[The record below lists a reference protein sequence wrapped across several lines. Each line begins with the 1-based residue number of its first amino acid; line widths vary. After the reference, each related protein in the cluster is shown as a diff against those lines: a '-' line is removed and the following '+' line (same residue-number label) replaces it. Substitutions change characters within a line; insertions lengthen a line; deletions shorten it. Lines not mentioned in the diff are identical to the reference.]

1 MYIEGLDVLD
11 NMILNVIKNNARL
24 SYSEI
29 GEKVG
34 VSRVSVKKRMEALE
48 QKGVIQG
55 YKTII
60 NSSKLPEGISFIIDI
75 EAFPEEFQNV
85 LQTLSE
91 EPSLRQIYT
100 TTGESRIHAMGTAPN
115 ASTLESRVNY
125 LFRNT
130 KGIKRLGWHMLLSTI
145 KDVDGG
151 VGYEGNGNRNLEG
164 NEQIQH

>member
-11 NMILNVIKNNARL
+11 NMILNVIKDNARM

-34 VSRVSVKKRMEALE
+34 VSRVSVKKRMEAME
-48 QKGVIQG
+48 EKGIIQG

-60 NSSKLPEGISFIIDI
+60 NTNKVPDGISFIVDV

-85 LQTLSE
+85 LETLSE
-91 EPSLRQIYT
+91 DTLLRQIYT
-100 TTGESRIHAMGTAPN
+100 TTGDCRIHAVGTAPN
-115 ASTLESRVNY
+115 VSTLESRVNY

-130 KGIKRLGWHMLLSTI
+130 KGIKKLGWHMLLSTI

-151 VGYEGNGNRNLEG
+151 VGYERSKGNDDRNSEG
-164 NEQIQH
+164 NE

>member
-11 NMILNVIKNNARL
+11 NQILNVIKNNARM
-24 SYSEI
+24 SYSDI

-34 VSRVSVKKRMEALE
+34 VSRVSVKKRMEVME

-60 NSSKLPEGISFIIDI
+60 NSSKLPEGISFIVDI

-85 LQTLSE
+85 LEILSE
-91 EPSLRQIYT
+91 DALFRQIYT
-100 TTGESRIHAMGTAPN
+100 TTGDSRIHARGTAPN
-115 ASTLESRVNY
+115 VSTLESRVNY

-151 VGYEGNGNRNLEG
+151 VGYEGNGKRNLEG
-164 NEQIQH
+164 NEQV

>member
-11 NMILNVIKNNARL
+11 NMILNVIKENARM

-34 VSRVSVKKRMEALE
+34 VSRVSVKKRMEAME
-48 QKGVIQG
+48 EKGIIQG

-60 NSSKLPEGISFIIDI
+60 NTNKIPDGISFIVDV

-85 LQTLSE
+85 LETLSE
-91 EPSLRQIYT
+91 DTLLQQIYT
-100 TTGESRIHAMGTAPN
+100 TTGDCRIHAVGTAPN

-130 KGIKRLGWHMLLSTI
+130 KGIKKLGWHMLLSTI

-151 VGYEGNGNRNLEG
+151 VDYERSKGNDGRNSEE
-164 NEQIQH
+164 NE

>member
-11 NMILNVIKNNARL
+11 NMILNVIKNNARM

-34 VSRVSVKKRMEALE
+34 VSRVSVKKRMEAME

-85 LQTLSE
+85 LDTLAE
-91 EPSLRQIYT
+91 DTLLRQIYT
-100 TTGESRIHAMGTAPN
+100 TTGDSRIHAVGTAPN

-130 KGIKRLGWHMLLSTI
+130 KGIKKLGWHMLLSTI

-151 VGYEGNGNRNLEG
+151 VGYEGNKGSGNRNSEG
-164 NEQIQH
+164 NE

>member
-11 NMILNVIKNNARL
+11 NMILNVIKNNARM

-29 GEKVG
+29 GEQVG
-34 VSRVSVKKRMEALE
+34 VSRVSVKKRMEAME

-91 EPSLRQIYT
+91 ESFLRQIYT

-151 VGYEGNGNRNLEG
+151 VGYDRGKGDCNRTSAG
-164 NEQIQH
+164 NE